1 MQHTIEIL
9 LPIFG
14 FLVCGYG
21 AGRFGLISDEG
32 IKGIMTFIL
41 YFAIPALL
49 FRIVVSNELPGL
61 DDLSVLPA
69 YFGGCVVVFTASVWV
84 GRAVFKLPLDPWA
97 WGGCIPIRCCWGC
110 RWFLPRSAMMG

>member
-1 MQHTIEIL
+1 MQHTIEIF

-61 DDLSVLPA
+61 DDLSVLLA
-69 YFGGCVVVFTASVWV
+69 YFGGGDFIRSIDVDAGGTADGAGSGLVQRV
-84 GRAVFKLPLDPWA
+84 DLQFRRQG
-97 WGGCIPIRCCWGC
+97 I
-110 RWFLPRSAMMG
+110 